1 MMGTIDLESVSQWGG
16 DVLTMTAAVGC
27 VSNSNVK

>member
-1 MMGTIDLESVSQWGG
+1 MIGQIDTESVSQWGG
-16 DVLTMTAAVGC
+16 DVLTLTAAPGC